1 MNKNKTA
8 LITGS
13 GKRIG
18 AAISRAFH
26 SRGYNIIAHFNS
38 SSKEIESLEEE
49 LNKNRK
55 GSCIT
60 LQANFFETRV
70 HFYFIAYD
78 LGYRI
83 LHHLYCWLGKG

>member
-49 LNKNRK
+49 LNKKRK

-60 LQANFFETRV
+60 FQANFFEEESLER
-70 HFYFIAYD
+70 FIEDTLKQTNRLDVLVNNA
-78 LGYRI
+78 
-83 LHHLYCWLGKG
+83 

>member
-49 LNKNRK
+49 LNKKEK
-55 GSCIT
+55 GHV
-60 LQANFFETRV
+60 L
-70 HFYFIAYD
+70 HFKQIS
-78 LGYRI
+78 LKRS
-83 LHHLYCWLGKG
+83 L